1 MDAGQMESAIGL
13 LARSNKI
20 FSNAR
25 IRFSVFRDGEGL
37 YTPFNNGFAY
47 VVEMQRLEE
56 QQYELNKKGLLIDVF
71 SDISKEVNILSSFK
85 TTNSLPYALS
95 GVFRKEH
102 KLDESVMLSSGG
114 HISETTA
121 SNVFLRS
128 EEHTS
133 ELQSL
138 MRISYAVFCL

>member
-1 MDAGQMESAIGL
+1 MDAGQMEAAIGL

-85 TTNSLPYALS
+85 TTNSLPYVLS

-102 KLDESVMLSSGG
+102 KLDESVMLS
-114 HISETTA
+114 
-121 SNVFLRS
+121 RS
-128 EEHTS
+128 EAHTS

-138 MRISYAVFCL
+138 MRISYAVLC